1 MPFLIQKLD
10 QPEYYNPFYQASKIT
25 LQRISN
31 ANLSMPSA
39 LSETTMIS
47 DFLERLFGS
56 REPVSRDTAKQRLR
70 LVLAHDRSDL
80 SPQNLEKLRQEIL
93 EVVSRY
99 VELDLDGLEF
109 SLESDQRMTALMAN
123 LPIRRVRSNPLE
135 PDRPVEENETS
146 NLELAD
152 ESINLDE
159 GVEEVSE
166 TADIPLD

>member
-1 MPFLIQKLD
+1 
-10 QPEYYNPFYQASKIT
+10 
-25 LQRISN
+25 
-31 ANLSMPSA
+31 
-39 LSETTMIS
+39 MIS

-70 LVLAHDRSDL
+70 FVLAHDRSDI
-80 SPQNLEKLRQEIL
+80 SPQNLEKLRKEIL

-99 VELDLDGLEF
+99 VELDFESLEF

-135 PDRPVEENETS
+135 PDSPVEENQEP
-146 NLELAD
+146 
-152 ESINLDE
+152 NLDLE
-159 GVEEVSE
+159 DAIALDEVVEEASE

>member
-1 MPFLIQKLD
+1 
-10 QPEYYNPFYQASKIT
+10 
-25 LQRISN
+25 
-31 ANLSMPSA
+31 
-39 LSETTMIS
+39 MIS

-70 LVLAHDRSDL
+70 LVLAHDRSDI

-99 VELDLDGLEF
+99 VELDMDALEF

-123 LPIRRVRSNPLE
+123 LPIRRVLSNPLE
-135 PDRPVEENETS
+135 PDHPVEETEKT
-146 NLELAD
+146 NLEFTEDA
-152 ESINLDE
+152 IALDE
-159 GVEEVSE
+159 VVEEGSE

>member
-1 MPFLIQKLD
+1 
-10 QPEYYNPFYQASKIT
+10 
-25 LQRISN
+25 
-31 ANLSMPSA
+31 
-39 LSETTMIS
+39 MIS
-47 DFLERLFGS
+47 DFLERLFSS

-135 PDRPVEENETS
+135 PDRPIEESETS

-159 GVEEVSE
+159 AVEEVSE